1 MKTLIVYAHP
11 KHEGHHAYFLDEL
24 VLVLENKKIDY
35 ELLDLYALNFDP
47 ILKPEEVLRQKDEEV
62 NLEIKNLRLKVAEAE
77 KLIFIFPTWWQ
88 SMPAILKG
96 FFDRVFSAGFAFKY
110 QNGIPVGL
118 LKGKRAAVF
127 SATGGPKIINKLLL
141 GSKGMKVVVNDTL
154 RFCSIKARGFSVGS
168 ATKFNDKQKRKVL
181 AEVNKLV
188 KYLYKK

>member
-24 VLVLENKKIDY
+24 ILVLENKKIDY

-47 ILKPEEVLRQKDEEV
+47 ILKPEEMVRQKDEDV
-62 NLEIKNLRLKVAEAE
+62 NLEIKNLRLKVTEAE

-141 GSKGMKVVVNDTL
+141 GNKGMKVVVNDTL
-154 RFCSIKARGFSVGS
+154 KFCGIKTRGFSVGS
-168 ATKFNDKQKRKVL
+168 ATKFTDKQKRKVL
-181 AEVNKLV
+181 REVNKLV